1 MRIFIGIPV
10 SEHMKKNLSIKQ
22 NELKLKMI
30 KGHLTDL
37 DNLHLTLLFIGEM
50 STDDIEKLNMI
61 LIKALKHEKS
71 FEIGLKEMGYFSKK
85 NHHIA
90 WAGIN
95 EGFEEL
101 NRLSRIINEAA
112 NQMNLH
118 FDQKSFS
125 PHITLAK
132 EAVFKS
138 MIEPFIEPS
147 LLKVDVVYMY
157 LSHREN
163 NKLVYTPIKSYP
175 LH

>member
-10 SEHMKKNLSIKQ
+10 SEQMKKNLSIKQ

-85 NHHIA
+85 TIILL
-90 WAGIN
+90 GQ
-95 EGFEEL
+95 EL
-101 NRLSRIINEAA
+101 T
-112 NQMNLH
+112 
-118 FDQKSFS
+118 KG
-125 PHITLAK
+125 
-132 EAVFKS
+132 
-138 MIEPFIEPS
+138 
-147 LLKVDVVYMY
+147 LK
-157 LSHREN
+157 N
-163 NKLVYTPIKSYP
+163 
-175 LH
+175 